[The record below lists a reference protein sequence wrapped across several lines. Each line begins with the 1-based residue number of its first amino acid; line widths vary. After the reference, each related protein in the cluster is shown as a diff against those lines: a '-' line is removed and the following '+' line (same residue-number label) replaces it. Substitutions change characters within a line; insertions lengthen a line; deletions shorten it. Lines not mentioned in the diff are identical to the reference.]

1 MKDFSHRIRRH
12 VQVELLAA
20 EACDAR
26 GDFAG
31 SFKRLERAHV
41 LGQASTRQHVRVHWL
56 MLRWA
61 VRQRQP
67 REFAAQVLRMLGAAA
82 LTAIGLVPE
91 GNTGGGNVSP
101 LCRLPIPPDLAD
113 IIASARSEVDDTK
126 T

>member
-1 MKDFSHRIRRH
+1 MGFNLRIRPY
-12 VQVELLAA
+12 VQAELASA
-20 EACDAR
+20 GACEER

-41 LGQASTRQHVRVHWL
+41 LGQASTRQHVRVHWQ

-67 REFAAQVLRMLGAAA
+67 REFAAQVLRMIGAAI
-82 LTAIGLVPE
+82 LTAVGLVPE
-91 GNTGGGNVSP
+91 GNTGGANVGP
-101 LCRLPIPPDLAD
+101 FRRLPIPTELAD
-113 IIASARSEVDDTK
+113 IIASVRSGKNHSK